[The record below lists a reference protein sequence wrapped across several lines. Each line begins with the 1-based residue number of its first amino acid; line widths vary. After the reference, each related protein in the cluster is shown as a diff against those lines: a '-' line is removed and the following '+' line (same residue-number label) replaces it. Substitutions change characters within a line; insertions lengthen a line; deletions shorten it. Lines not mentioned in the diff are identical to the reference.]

1 MKKFTLILLC
11 VLSTALTYAQ
21 QQGKILVNIVNDHDS
36 PVENAT
42 VELLKTKDSSLLK
55 TSLSDTQ
62 GMAVFQDVTFNSYLI
77 RVTSIGFI
85 TTYTEPFDLDA
96 SNSSVLLPSIKLR
109 SMPSS
114 QMQNVT
120 VSASKPF
127 IQKLNDRIVVNV
139 ASSMVNA
146 GSSAIE
152 VLERSPG
159 ITIDQNDNIS
169 LRGRAGVVVMIDG
182 KPTPMSGQDLA
193 NYLRSLP
200 SSAIDRIDIIS
211 NPSAKYDAAGNSGI
225 IDIRMKKDQRLGA
238 NGTVT
243 AGYGQG
249 VYSKTNA
256 GTTFNYR
263 NKKVNVFGNYNYGY
277 RENLNHLIINR
288 NFYDNGVFK
297 GSDDKDNYAWM
308 PFTSNT
314 ARIGADFFPSRKT
327 IIGFVVNGSFNGF
340 RRDAN
345 ITTIVNDTLKQPDY
359 KFLSLG
365 TNDDHFKNAVGN
377 INFKH
382 TFDTAGKE
390 LTADIDYGIFK
401 TSSLTR
407 TASRFYNMDGASRG
421 DDDILDGNQLGDL
434 RFKTGKIDYVNPF
447 GKGAKLEA
455 GFKTSFV
462 SSDNDAK
469 FWQILPGG
477 PEVDSGKTN
486 RFFYNE
492 NNNAGYINVSKEY
505 KKYNFQL
512 GLRGEQTNL
521 STRQVQGDKRYKND
535 YFRLFPSAFFNYK
548 LTADQTLGI
557 SVSRRID
564 RPSYSQLNPFLFQ
577 IDPTIYGTGNPYLK
591 PEMTWSYELNYTL
604 KAMNF
609 TLGYSHT
616 TDVQNI
622 VLSRIKDVIPDFV
635 IKPGESENITVQIPV
650 NLSSSDYFGLT
661 ATAPVRI
668 SKRWNMINNLN
679 VYYNK
684 FNGDLGGVALD
695 KGAPSMSVRTN
706 NNFSFNK
713 GWAAEFTLHYI
724 ASGQSGY
731 MKTASQWGLALGG
744 QKTVLKGKG
753 TIRANVTDLFWTNL
767 PGGTV
772 IYEGKYVEHWHAY
785 RDTRVANLSFTYR
798 FGNNKVQQ
806 ARRRTTAS
814 EEERQRAGGN

>member
-1 MKKFTLILLC
+1 
-11 VLSTALTYAQ
+11 
-21 QQGKILVNIVNDHDS
+21 
-36 PVENAT
+36 
-42 VELLKTKDSSLLK
+42 
-55 TSLSDTQ
+55 
-62 GMAVFQDVTFNSYLI
+62 
-77 RVTSIGFI
+77 
-85 TTYTEPFDLDA
+85 
-96 SNSSVLLPSIKLR
+96 
-109 SMPSS
+109 
-114 QMQNVT
+114 MQNVT

-200 SSAIDRIDIIS
+200 SSAIDRIDIIT

-225 IDIRMKKDQRLGA
+225 IDIRIKKDQRLGA

-407 TASRFYNMDGASRG
+407 TASRFYNMDGTSRG

-521 STRQVQGDKRYKND
+521 NTRQVQGDKRYKND

-564 RPSYSQLNPFLFQ
+564 RPSYRQLNPFLFQ
-577 IDPTIYGTGNPYLK
+577 IDPTIYFTGNPYLK